1 MRKIIY
7 IFDKSLQMKLRF
19 RWIFLIF
26 VLSYGYAQPQSFE
39 LDPSNGKDSINIID
53 FQGLKQGRW
62 ITFGKSKPNSCY
74 QLTAKVE
81 EGKFNDNRKNG
92 IWKEY
97 FCNGNAKN
105 KITFQNGRPDG
116 YAIMYHENGKISEEG
131 TWKVNKWV
139 GNYKLYY
146 DNGNVQQEFTFNPGG
161 KREGAQ
167 KYYYEDGTTQIE
179 GNWNSGKESGV
190 VTEFYPNGDTKK
202 TVNYNNGDADVASI
216 KSFEPKKPIKEV
228 PKEKV
233 DNTKVVMVDVKT
245 ETLQDPKA
253 KLPTVLNGQN
263 VLYNKNRQKIKD
275 GIFKDNRFMDG
286 KSYRYNDDGILIRI
300 EIYKNGAY
308 IGDAQIDE

>member
-1 MRKIIY
+1 MRRNSY
-7 IFDKSLQMKLRF
+7 IFGKSLVMMKLKF
-19 RWIFLIF
+19 RYFFLVF

-53 FQGLKQGRW
+53 FEGLKTGRW
-62 ITFGKSKPNSCY
+62 ITFGRSKPNTCY
-74 QLTAKVE
+74 QPTSKVE
-81 EGKFNDNRKNG
+81 EGKYTSNKKNG

-97 FCNGNAKN
+97 FCNGNTKN

-131 TWKVNKWV
+131 TWKTNKWV

-161 KREGAQ
+161 KREGPQ
-167 KYYYEDGTTQIE
+167 KYYFEDGKTQIE
-179 GNWNSGKESGV
+179 GSWAGGKESGV
-190 VTEFYPNGDTKK
+190 VTEYYNNGDTKK
-202 TVNYNNGDADVASI
+202 TISYNNGDADVASI
-216 KSFEPKKPIKEV
+216 KEFQPKKPITES

-233 DNTKVVMVDVKT
+233 DTKVVVASKD
-245 ETLQDPKA
+245 ETLQNPTV

-263 VLYNKNRQKIKD
+263 VLYNKNRQKTKD
-275 GIFKDNRFMDG
+275 GIFKDNRFMEG
-286 KSYRYNDDGILIRI
+286 KSYRYNDDGILLRV

-308 IGDAQIDE
+308 IGDAQLDD